1 MFMVLLSKS
10 TFPPIQ
16 LMLMGIKITSL
27 YIMKQ
32 TSSTQDLQ
40 WLLSALAEDK
50 WSRKAAGKTG
60 WRNKQHEEP
69 PFQKGSCMDPSKH
82 KACGTG
88 RKNQAWSQNQ
98 TKEDMMHLFIGLQ
111 NTQIKTLYILQCSTI
126 TCHYYC
132 VR

>member
-27 YIMKQ
+27 YIMQQ

-60 WRNKQHEEP
+60 
-69 PFQKGSCMDPSKH
+69 
-82 KACGTG
+82 
-88 RKNQAWSQNQ
+88 
-98 TKEDMMHLFIGLQ
+98 
-111 NTQIKTLYILQCSTI
+111 
-126 TCHYYC
+126 
-132 VR
+132 

>member
-32 TSSTQDLQ
+32 TSSIQDLQ

-60 WRNKQHEEP
+60 
-69 PFQKGSCMDPSKH
+69 
-82 KACGTG
+82 
-88 RKNQAWSQNQ
+88 
-98 TKEDMMHLFIGLQ
+98 
-111 NTQIKTLYILQCSTI
+111 
-126 TCHYYC
+126 
-132 VR
+132 